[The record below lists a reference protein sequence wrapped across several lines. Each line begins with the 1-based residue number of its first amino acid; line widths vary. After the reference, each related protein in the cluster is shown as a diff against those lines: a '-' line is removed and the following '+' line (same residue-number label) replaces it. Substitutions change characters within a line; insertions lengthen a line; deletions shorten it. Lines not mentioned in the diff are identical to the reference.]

1 MNNREEKIA
10 EVMEE
15 FNFER
20 VHLAMESLKWTW
32 GESEESPS
40 IYKIIKTAEKY
51 LNNAADKV
59 EIFGEYEIQFG
70 GFRAESFYSEEEGFA
85 FRLSFI
91 LTEWDTFS

>member
-15 FNFER
+15 FDFEKVR
-20 VHLAMESLKWTW
+20 LSMDILGLNW
-32 GESEESPS
+32 EETGGVPS
-40 IYKIIKTAEKY
+40 IYKIIKTAEEY

-59 EIFGEYEIQFG
+59 EIFGEYEIQSG
-70 GFRAESFYSEEEGFA
+70 GFRAEGYYSEEEGFD

-91 LTEWDTFS
+91 LTDWDTFS

>member
-1 MNNREEKIA
+1 MSNREEKIA

-15 FNFER
+15 FDFEKVR
-20 VHLAMESLKWTW
+20 FSMDILGLNWKETGGV
-32 GESEESPS
+32 PS
-40 IYKIIKTAEKY
+40 IYKIIKTAEEY
-51 LNNAADKV
+51 LNKAADKV
-59 EIFGEYEIQFG
+59 EIFGEYEIQSG